1 MKVKLGKIVLISVA
15 AVASSVIAADDDP
28 LYSPGFFW
36 MWNDRLEPAEL
47 CAQLEDMRSHGLRN
61 VCAHPFPKSFRT
73 GSFSTRMEP
82 DYLTPEFLKIYAAV
96 AKKARELGMK
106 NIRPNS
112 DHRSSNITAVFVCD
126 SVHPDAA
133 KALEKT
139 RDHKDFLFSFHGW
152 MDFRAVA
159 VDLATGGVAVNR
171 AAKDMKEFI
180 RGNLEKCQLN

>member
-1 MKVKLGKIVLISVA
+1 MFPNFIFTEKKMPVSREAMLAKLNDAYTVYFDEVPAPEAVPHLAACYAFYATNECFVLSRKVMLWSEHTNEFVYVFSLPELDA
-15 AVASSVIAADDDP
+15 ASYEA
-28 LYSPGFFW
+28 
-36 MWNDRLEPAEL
+36 
-47 CAQLEDMRSHGLRN
+47 C
-61 VCAHPFPKSFRT
+61 RT
-73 GSFSTRMEP
+73 
-82 DYLTPEFLKIYAAV
+82 
-96 AKKARELGMK
+96 KARELGMK

-159 VDLATGGVAVNR
+159 VDLATGGIAVNR